1 MIYNAMIHPLGPAS
15 LTGVVWY
22 QGEGNAGQPQTYPQL
37 LSTLITTWRAQFDS
51 PNLPFAIVQL
61 PDFASPWGGYY
72 WSWIRAAQAQVV
84 RTVPHTSLVVGIETT
99 DGYNLHPKQKW
110 EIGRRTALL
119 VRHDVY
125 KENIAGAGPTLK
137 TVRTGPTNIWL
148 TFDIEGS
155 RLINR
160 ATNEEV
166 RGFAV
171 AGDDGIYHYA
181 SARISGDR
189 VSLECAEVPAPK
201 TVRYA
206 WAGVPHSTLADE
218 AGVPAAPFRTDDFS
232 PRNADV
238 QSEPVSHEV
247 TTSAYEI
254 HVDGNGRVNSLAV
267 RGVQFISNEPGTA
280 GGTSIPVMF
289 GARSLADIENPGP
302 ELLTCSDGSV
312 TLSLRF
318 QEEGMVWDITNAQ
331 KDEID
336 FNIALSAPV
345 LVSRPAPAGII
356 TLTHKKSTVAIKG
369 IDSVSDAED
378 GKVLRVAVKGY
389 SSREIVFD
397 MSGK

>member
-1 MIYNAMIHPLGPAS
+1 M
-15 LTGVVWY
+15 
-22 QGEGNAGQPQTYPQL
+22 
-37 LSTLITTWRAQFDS
+37 
-51 PNLPFAIVQL
+51 
-61 PDFASPWGGYY
+61 
-72 WSWIRAAQAQVV
+72 
-84 RTVPHTSLVVGIETT
+84 
-99 DGYNLHPKQKW
+99 
-110 EIGRRTALL
+110 
-119 VRHDVY
+119 
-125 KENIAGAGPTLK
+125 
-137 TVRTGPTNIWL
+137 
-148 TFDIEGS
+148 
-155 RLINR
+155 
-160 ATNEEV
+160 
-166 RGFAV
+166 
-171 AGDDGIYHYA
+171 
-181 SARISGDR
+181 
-189 VSLECAEVPAPK
+189 
-201 TVRYA
+201 
-206 WAGVPHSTLADE
+206 
-218 AGVPAAPFRTDDFS
+218 
-232 PRNADV
+232 

-267 RGVQFISNEPGTA
+267 RGVQFISNDPGTA